1 MTFVPPNGIVVS
13 VWVQRRLTPYA
24 TAPLEPRQNACF
36 VVGKDALPAEV
47 QDSVTA
53 IQSAVT
59 CGSGTTIDN
68 VPDVTSGSATF
79 SKIDFSKSSSSPLQ
93 FALDTF
99 ATPADPAT
107 ADLATLQDQ
116 LNTYLATEAGLR
128 SVGGSLAIK
137 VPKFF
142 LAMQVSRVQTA
153 QVCCVLFPLSCFSL
167 HTYMRVIGRALFAWE
182 PLLTRN
188 RATRLL
194 LRVSKSIIS
203 GTRS

>member
-1 MTFVPPNGIVVS
+1 M
-13 VWVQRRLTPYA
+13 
-24 TAPLEPRQNACF
+24 
-36 VVGKDALPAEV
+36 VGNEALPAEV

-53 IQSAVT
+53 IQSSVT

-68 VPDVTSGSATF
+68 VPDVTSGSTTF
-79 SKIDFSKSSSSPLQ
+79 SDVDFSKSSSSPLQ

-116 LNTYLATEAGLR
+116 LNVYLATEAGLR

-153 QVCCVLFPLSCFSL
+153 QVCYVFSHCPALPRCLSCAGPRKGPVCEGISADQR
-167 HTYMRVIGRALFAWE
+167 TRIGQPACRCGSA
-182 PLLTRN
+182 
-188 RATRLL
+188 
-194 LRVSKSIIS
+194 S
-203 GTRS
+203 

>member
-1 MTFVPPNGIVVS
+1 MLVS
-13 VWVQRRLTPYA
+13 NFPLSAYHFQHAAVGPTQTDTT

-36 VVGKDALPAEV
+36 VVGNEALPAEV

-53 IQSAVT
+53 IQSSVT

-68 VPDVTSGSATF
+68 VPDVTSGSTTF
-79 SKIDFSKSSSSPLQ
+79 SDVDFSKSSSSPLQ

-116 LNTYLATEAGLR
+116 LNVYLATEAGLR

-153 QVCCVLFPLSCFSL
+153 QVCCVFSCCVLSPSYIYAGHCEGL
-167 HTYMRVIGRALFAWE
+167 VCR
-182 PLLTRN
+182 
-188 RATRLL
+188 
-194 LRVSKSIIS
+194 
-203 GTRS
+203 

>member
-1 MTFVPPNGIVVS
+1 M
-13 VWVQRRLTPYA
+13 
-24 TAPLEPRQNACF
+24 
-36 VVGKDALPAEV
+36 VGNEALPAEV

-53 IQSAVT
+53 IQSSVT

-68 VPDVTSGSATF
+68 VPDVTSGSTTF
-79 SKIDFSKSSSSPLQ
+79 SDVDFSKSSSSPLQ

-116 LNTYLATEAGLR
+116 LNVYLATEAGLR

-153 QVCCVLFPLSCFSL
+153 QVCCVFSPCPAFSPSAYCVRVPGNALSAREF
-167 HTYMRVIGRALFAWE
+167 
-182 PLLTRN
+182 LLTRG
-188 RATRLL
+188 LE
-194 LRVSKSIIS
+194 
-203 GTRS
+203 

>member
-1 MTFVPPNGIVVS
+1 M
-13 VWVQRRLTPYA
+13 
-24 TAPLEPRQNACF
+24 
-36 VVGKDALPAEV
+36 VGNEALPQEV

-53 IQSAVT
+53 IQSSVT

-68 VPDVTSGSATF
+68 VPDVTSGSTTF
-79 SKIDFSKSSSSPLQ
+79 SDVDFSKSSSSPLQ

-99 ATPADPAT
+99 ATPADPAD

-116 LNTYLATEAGLR
+116 LNVYLATEAGLR

-153 QVCCVLFPLSCFSL
+153 QVCSFFSFLFPCSGSMFARKLS
-167 HTYMRVIGRALFAWE
+167 
-182 PLLTRN
+182 LTG
-188 RATRLL
+188 
-194 LRVSKSIIS
+194 I
-203 GTRS
+203 TRSGQPACCCGSTGGSPPGQGHQERGRGGQGAAGPGHPAGGHDLG

>member
-1 MTFVPPNGIVVS
+1 M
-13 VWVQRRLTPYA
+13 
-24 TAPLEPRQNACF
+24 
-36 VVGKDALPAEV
+36 VGKETLPAEV

-79 SKIDFSKSSSSPLQ
+79 SKVDFSKSSSSPLQ

-107 ADLATLQDQ
+107 ADLAALQDQ
-116 LNTYLATEAGLR
+116 LNVYLATEAGLR

-153 QVCCVLFPLSCFSL
+153 QVCRVFFFSCAPPPPCLCV
-167 HTYMRVIGRALFAWE
+167 RVIGRGRGCVGVFTNQRIL
-182 PLLTRN
+182 N

-194 LRVSKSIIS
+194 LRVSKSITL

>member
-1 MTFVPPNGIVVS
+1 MRYTASLALAIAS
-13 VWVQRRLTPYA
+13 LSLTGA
-24 TAPLEPRQNACF
+24 APTLEPRQNACF
-36 VVGKDALPAEV
+36 VVGNEALPQEV

-53 IQSAVT
+53 IQSSVT

-68 VPDVTSGSATF
+68 VPDVTSGSTTF
-79 SKIDFSKSSSSPLQ
+79 SDIDFSKSSSSPLQ

-99 ATPADPAT
+99 ATPADPAD

-116 LNTYLATEAGLR
+116 LNVYLATEAGLR

-153 QVCCVLFPLSCFSL
+153 QGNPPAAAGQQVDHLRDKV
-167 HTYMRVIGRALFAWE
+167 TKNAGREDKALLDQVAQ
-182 PLLTRN
+182 LA
-188 RATRLL
+188 AT
-194 LRVSKSIIS
+194 
-203 GTRS
+203 T

>member
-1 MTFVPPNGIVVS
+1 M
-13 VWVQRRLTPYA
+13 RYA
-24 TAPLEPRQNACF
+24 ASFALALASISLSSAAPLEPRQNACF
-36 VVGKDALPAEV
+36 VTGNEALPAEV

-53 IQSAVT
+53 IQSSVT

-68 VPDVTSGSATF
+68 VPDVTSGSTTF
-79 SKIDFSKSSSSPLQ
+79 SDVDFSKSSSSPLQ

-116 LNTYLATEAGLR
+116 LNVYLATEAGLR

-153 QVCCVLFPLSCFSL
+153 QGNPPAAAGQQVDHLRDKVLKN
-167 HTYMRVIGRALFAWE
+167 GAGEDQALLDQVTQLA
-182 PLLTRN
+182 
-188 RATRLL
+188 AT
-194 LRVSKSIIS
+194 
-203 GTRS
+203 T

>member
-1 MTFVPPNGIVVS
+1 M
-13 VWVQRRLTPYA
+13 
-24 TAPLEPRQNACF
+24 
-36 VVGKDALPAEV
+36 VGNEALPAEV

-53 IQSAVT
+53 IQSSVT

-68 VPDVTSGSATF
+68 VPDVTSGSTTF
-79 SKIDFSKSSSSPLQ
+79 SDVDFSKSSSSPLQ

-116 LNTYLATEAGLR
+116 LNVYLATEAGLR

-153 QVCCVLFPLSCFSL
+153 QVCLRTPPPGFSL
-167 HTYMRVIGRALFAWE
+167 DVCKQIMGEAMAAWTS
-182 PLLTRN
+182 LLIRNPN

-194 LRVSKSIIS
+194 LRVSKSITS

>member
-1 MTFVPPNGIVVS
+1 MTSVAPNGIVTS
-13 VWVQRRLTPYA
+13 ASAQSRLTPHT

-36 VVGKDALPAEV
+36 VVGKEALPAEV

-68 VPDVTSGSATF
+68 VPDVTSGSTTF
-79 SKIDFSKSSSSPLQ
+79 SDVDFSKSSSSPLQ

-116 LNTYLATEAGLR
+116 LNVYLATEAGLR

-153 QVCCVLFPLSCFSL
+153 QVCCVFFSSFRAFPFTHMCGS
-167 HTYMRVIGRALFAWE
+167 
-182 PLLTRN
+182 
-188 RATRLL
+188 
-194 LRVSKSIIS
+194 
-203 GTRS
+203 

>member
-1 MTFVPPNGIVVS
+1 M
-13 VWVQRRLTPYA
+13 
-24 TAPLEPRQNACF
+24 
-36 VVGKDALPAEV
+36 VGKETLPAEV

-153 QVCCVLFPLSCFSL
+153 QVC
-167 HTYMRVIGRALFAWE
+167 RVISFSSSPAFVGALYAGHMMAWFSWE
-182 PLLTRN
+182 LLLTRNSN

-194 LRVSKSIIS
+194 LRVSRLITF

>member
-1 MTFVPPNGIVVS
+1 MTSSFSMVS
-13 VWVQRRLTPYA
+13 SCLNRVQNRLTPTP
-24 TAPLEPRQNACF
+24 TAPLEARQNACF
-36 VVGKDALPAEV
+36 VVGKETLPAEV

-153 QVCCVLFPLSCFSL
+153 QVCHLKSFSSPAFTGDSCAG
-167 HTYMRVIGRALFAWE
+167 YRMALF
-182 PLLTRN
+182 
-188 RATRLL
+188 
-194 LRVSKSIIS
+194 S
-203 GTRS
+203 

>member
-1 MTFVPPNGIVVS
+1 M
-13 VWVQRRLTPYA
+13 
-24 TAPLEPRQNACF
+24 
-36 VVGKDALPAEV
+36 VGNEALPAEV

-53 IQSAVT
+53 IQSSVT

-68 VPDVTSGSATF
+68 VPDVTSGSTTF
-79 SKIDFSKSSSSPLQ
+79 SDVDFSKSSSSPLQ

-116 LNTYLATEAGLR
+116 LNVYLATEAGLR

-153 QVCCVLFPLSCFSL
+153 QVCCVFFLLPCFPLD
-167 HTYMRVIGRALFAWE
+167 TYVRVIGRALLAWE
-182 PLLTRN
+182 LLLTRN

-194 LRVSKSIIS
+194 LRVSKSTTS

>member
-1 MTFVPPNGIVVS
+1 M
-13 VWVQRRLTPYA
+13 
-24 TAPLEPRQNACF
+24 
-36 VVGKDALPAEV
+36 VGSETLPAEV

-53 IQSAVT
+53 IQSSVT

-79 SKIDFSKSSSSPLQ
+79 SDIDFSKSDSSPLQ

-153 QVCCVLFPLSCFSL
+153 QVCRVFSPPPLPSL
-167 HTYMRVIGRALFAWE
+167 VPVRAGHREGSGFAGALADQKFE
-182 PLLTRN
+182 
-188 RATRLL
+188 
-194 LRVSKSIIS
+194 
-203 GTRS
+203 

>member
-1 MTFVPPNGIVVS
+1 M
-13 VWVQRRLTPYA
+13 
-24 TAPLEPRQNACF
+24 
-36 VVGKDALPAEV
+36 VGKEALPAEV

-59 CGSGTTIDN
+59 CGTGTTIDN

-153 QVCCVLFPLSCFSL
+153 QVCRVKSFSSFPAFTGASYAG
-167 HTYMRVIGRALFAWE
+167 HMMALFSWKL
-182 PLLTRN
+182 LLTRSSN

-194 LRVSKSIIS
+194 LRVSKLITF

>member
-1 MTFVPPNGIVVS
+1 MNFAPPNGIAIPAS
-13 VWVQRRLTPYA
+13 VQSRLTPHT

-36 VVGKDALPAEV
+36 VVGNEALPAEV

-53 IQSAVT
+53 IQSSVT

-68 VPDVTSGSATF
+68 VPDVTSGSTTF
-79 SKIDFSKSSSSPLQ
+79 SDVDFSKSSSSPLQ

-116 LNTYLATEAGLR
+116 LNVYLATEAGLR

-153 QVCCVLFPLSCFSL
+153 QVCCVVFFPSF
-167 HTYMRVIGRALFAWE
+167 RAF
-182 PLLTRN
+182 PFTHMCG
-188 RATRLL
+188 
-194 LRVSKSIIS
+194 S
-203 GTRS
+203 